1 MIQNKTM
8 SSPLNQTTDTENSLL
23 EGSEV
28 KQGEVQSS
36 NLEAIPEV
44 PSGVSGVSSAA
55 GEAEPDDPNEIVFG
69 KMSLNPGVSKTNVTT
84 LFFAV
89 FTNKLVSSFI
99 LSFMTQLLIDVYSVP
114 TSQAGKVAGNLGF
127 YASIATLCTE
137 LVIGTLMDIFG
148 RKWASLGGLLI

>member
-1 MIQNKTM
+1 M
-8 SSPLNQTTDTENSLL
+8 
-23 EGSEV
+23 
-28 KQGEVQSS
+28 
-36 NLEAIPEV
+36 A
-44 PSGVSGVSSAA
+44 
-55 GEAEPDDPNEIVFG
+55 
-69 KMSLNPGVSKTNVTT
+69 LNPGVSKTNVTT